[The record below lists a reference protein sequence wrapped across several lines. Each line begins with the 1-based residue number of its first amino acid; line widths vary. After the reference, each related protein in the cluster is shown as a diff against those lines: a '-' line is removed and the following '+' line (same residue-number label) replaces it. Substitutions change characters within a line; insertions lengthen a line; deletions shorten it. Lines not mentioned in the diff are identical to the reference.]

1 MLGRRGWKILLLY
14 VGLCLAGGASLSIA
28 MIGIKFSNIGTT
40 SKDWDYCDPVEDHTG
55 DIIVDEEISCNIRF
69 GHTTALFALVAIGG
83 ATLLLAVISLFHAF
97 VFAYRK
103 IRERWRGPPVRVGA
117 PRSPDAVPVNRIILT
132 YVAVACLT
140 GVVYAVW
147 ETTKNFQPGISVF
160 ARHLMWALSALAPA
174 PLFYLGHFILRRRR
188 GRHLEQRQ

>member
-83 ATLLLAVISLFHAF
+83 ATPLLAVISLFHAF

-103 IRERWRGPPVRVGA
+103 IRERWRGPLARVGA
-117 PRSPDAVPVNRIILT
+117 PRPPDVIPINRIILT
-132 YVAVACLT
+132 YAAAACLT
-140 GVVYAVW
+140 GVVYAEW
-147 ETTKNFQPGISVF
+147 ATTGNFQPRISAF
-160 ARHLMWALSALAPA
+160 TWQWRLALSALAPV

>member
-55 DIIVDEEISCNIRF
+55 DIIVDEEISCNIRY
-69 GHTTALFALVAIGG
+69 GHTAAFFIFVAASVAIP
-83 ATLLLAVISLFHAF
+83 LLAVTSFFAVL
-97 VFAYRK
+97 VLAYRK
-103 IRERWRGPPVRVGA
+103 VRERWRGPPVRVGA